1 MSVSITLPVV
11 NETEGALAAQMINDA
26 LTTISTYID
35 THSHVSTGGLIPPT
49 GLTIT
54 SDLDFQNNASLLQKY
69 SGFTN
74 NLAAPSAGHALYV
87 KDDGMLPPPGTGDL
101 WYNNG
106 LIDIQITDGA
116 SVLTTTDGFTDDY
129 NNTPSAGTGM
139 TGYNISTN
147 SYRFSDGSGINSGS
161 SSLSKMI
168 CADIECENVFPLS
181 NNTYDLGGPGA
192 EWKDVV
198 GMQSLMR
205 GGEVSP
211 TGMVGDDPHNR
222 NSQNSVVARGTFDAS
237 SGIPLLPTN
246 HWNIDSAVNA
256 GTDGYYTITLIE
268 EIPLDST
275 ISVTID
281 SAAFGPTFHFDNL
294 LVATGNVASS
304 TTIDIRLSWFD
315 GVFKSID
322 TIFHMIVVG

>member
-11 NETEGALAAQMINDA
+11 NSTPGALAAQMINDA
-26 LTTISTYID
+26 LTTIADYID

-54 SDLDFQNNASLLQKY
+54 SDLDFQNNASLLQEY

-116 SVLTTTDGFTDDY
+116 SILTTTDGFTDDY

-139 TGYNISTN
+139 TGYSISSN
-147 SYRFSDGSGINSGS
+147 AYRFSDGSGINSGS

-168 CADIECENVFPLS
+168 CADIECENVFPLN

-205 GGEVSP
+205 GGDVSP
-211 TGMVGDDPHNR
+211 TGIVGGDPHIR
-222 NSQNSVVARGTFDAS
+222 NSQNAVVARGSVDGSTPAVS
-237 SGIPLLPTN
+237 AN
-246 HWNIDSAVNA
+246 HWNIDTVTRIGAA
-256 GTDGYYTITLIE
+256 GEYLITLDEGIA
-268 EIPLDST
+268 PDSCVAIT
-275 ISVTID
+275 LNGIVNISDAYQSYAI
-281 SAAFGPTFHFDNL
+281 
-294 LVATGNVASS
+294 VASTTTVEVHVNEIS
-304 TTIDIRLSWFD
+304 TGTPIKTDHNFFI
-315 GVFKSID
+315 
-322 TIFHMIVVG
+322 MVVG